1 MKKIV
6 RLTENDL
13 TKLVKTMINEMEEKK
28 ELPSNYKE
36 LYNSMPTS
44 LKELM
49 FRQWDAKQNP
59 KWHPEGNSLKH
70 ILIVIKRAYHHYSDD
85 PNMIMAAL
93 FHDLGKMDTY
103 GINPKTGEPT
113 AYGHEDKSEK
123 YVEEY
128 RDWIES
134 FEGTDVDEI
143 KYLVKNHMKIKPSTW
158 DVMKAAKKEPISSH
172 PAFEKLRGF
181 TDKLDGGGTM
191 MEQSIRR
198 NLRRLVNESNDFEI
212 ANELDDFIESN
223 SEYLS
228 QYSLEEKVRE
238 LLGVDEEDNSV
249 TSSVETMEDEG
260 GDEYGENWDTKVI
273 VIQYNGEDLVKVCV
287 NSENRYSYGKNVMAF
302 KGLPDSKVVKA
313 RFGDP
318 RFYFDRS
325 LL

>member
-70 ILIVIKRAYHHYSDD
+70 ILVVIKRAYHHYPND

-134 FEGTDVDEI
+134 FGGTDVDEI
-143 KYLVKNHMKIKPSTW
+143 KYIVKNHMKIKPSTW
-158 DVMKAAKKEPISSH
+158 DVMKDSKKEPISSH
-172 PAFEKLRGF
+172 SAFEKLRGF

-198 NLRRLVNESNDFEI
+198 NLRRLVNESNDFDVDDI
-212 ANELDDFIESN
+212 VNELDDWIEGN
-223 SEYLS
+223 VDYIS
-228 QYSLEEKVRE
+228 QYSLEDKVQR
-238 LLGVDEEDNSV
+238 LLNMDEEI
-249 TSSVETMEDEG
+249 TSDVEELESDE
-260 GDEYGENWDTKVI
+260 GDEYGEDWGIKII
-273 VIQYNGEDLVKVCV
+273 VIKYNGEDLMKVCV
-287 NSENRYSYGKNVMAF
+287 TPEGRYHYGNNRNMF
-302 KGLPDSKVVKA
+302 NN
-313 RFGDP
+313 
-318 RFYFDRS
+318 RFYFDKS